1 MTIIEAKIIV
11 DEYFIKEAKPI
22 SKASQIYL
30 NKKYIGEY
38 MALIPL
44 NENSKCSIKEIDELF
59 EINVKVDCIFK
70 KEAKKRGRGA
80 YCYLPSEFAD
90 NKILIFKS
98 PDYWLFYFLII
109 NDNI

>member
-1 MTIIEAKIIV
+1 MTKIETKIIV

-38 MALIPL
+38 MNLIPL
-44 NENSKCSIKEIDELF
+44 NENSDLFVNNLEDSF

-70 KEAKKRGRGA
+70 KKAKKRGRGA
-80 YCYLPSEFAD
+80 YCYLPLKYT
-90 NKILIFKS
+90 NKQILIFKS
-98 PDYWLFYFLII
+98 PTF
-109 NDNI
+109 

>member
-1 MTIIEAKIIV
+1 MTTIEAKIIV

-44 NENSKCSIKEIDELF
+44 NDDSQCLINNNGDLF
-59 EINVKVDCIFK
+59 EINIKVDCIFK

-80 YCYLPSEFAD
+80 YCYLPLEFA
-90 NKILIFKS
+90 NKKILIFKS
-98 PDYWLFYFLII
+98 PNL
-109 NDNI
+109 

>member
-1 MTIIEAKIIV
+1 MTRIEAKIIV

-30 NKKYIGEY
+30 NKKYVGEY
-38 MALIPL
+38 MNLIPL
-44 NENSKCSIKEIDELF
+44 NENSEFFVNNLGDSF

-80 YCYLPSEFAD
+80 YCYLPSEYT
-90 NKILIFKS
+90 NKQILIFKS
-98 PDYWLFYFLII
+98 PTF
-109 NDNI
+109 

>member
-11 DEYFIKEAKPI
+11 DKYFIKEAKPI

-38 MALIPL
+38 MTLIPL
-44 NENSKCSIKEIDELF
+44 NLNSECYIKSTGDLF
-59 EINVKVDCIFK
+59 EINIKLDCIFK

-80 YCYLPSEFAD
+80 YCYLPLEYA
-90 NKILIFKS
+90 NKKILIFKS
-98 PDYWLFYFLII
+98 PDL
-109 NDNI
+109 